1 MYLWLGILQILER
14 LNAVARHIMALRN
27 MLDGSRK
34 EESSDCLS
42 TIHSTYT
49 TVMIHPMVSPLLQP
63 TQHRYAY
70 HDIKNSTELVP
81 FDNRFLSMVEQYV
94 IHINGC
100 GYDLIAGI
108 E

>member
-34 EESSDCLS
+34 EESSDRLS

-70 HDIKNSTELVP
+70 HDIKIVRNLCPLTTDFSQWWS
-81 FDNRFLSMVEQYV
+81 SM
-94 IHINGC
+94 
-100 GYDLIAGI
+100 
-108 E
+108 